1 MSLTHSQYQKV
12 FNFARK
18 MFYQFQSRDLILEFD
33 ACEIMQMVEEVI
45 GQQSTFPPEARE
57 ILEEEN
63 NNDANPV

>member
-1 MSLTHSQYQKV
+1 MSLTRSQYQQV
-12 FNFARK
+12 FNFARR
-18 MFYQFQSRDLILEFD
+18 MFYQFQSRDETLEFD

-63 NNDANPV
+63 DDNANPL